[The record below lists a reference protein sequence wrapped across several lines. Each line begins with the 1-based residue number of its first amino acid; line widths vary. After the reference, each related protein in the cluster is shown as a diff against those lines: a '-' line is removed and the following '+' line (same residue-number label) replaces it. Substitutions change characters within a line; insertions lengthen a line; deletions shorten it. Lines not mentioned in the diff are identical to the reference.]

1 MTPPLTNSAS
11 DTQDE
16 EIDILDLFV
25 ILSEHLKTLI
35 VLPLLGLL
43 IAGGFVLWQSQKPK
57 VYVSTSSIAVEK
69 PVARDERPRIR
80 PEVVASLINTGQAFT
95 DFRDASMQVSA
106 SLGRQDRLLNITVTA
121 TTPESAQT
129 SNQSVLEK
137 LFEITALSGPEAER
151 LQNLL
156 QSERVRLTE
165 IQKMIAEAK
174 LSSQTTPDAIR
185 AHGELL
191 NLASNREF
199 AIAKIEQELAGLS
212 IKDVVQMPTL
222 PTAPQSTRK
231 AIPLLAGFIGG
242 GFIALLWIFMRH
254 ALRGAQNDPT
264 QRTKL
269 DQLKA
274 NLGFKS

>member
-156 QSERVRLTE
+156 QSERARLTE

-185 AHGELL
+185 AYGELL

>member
-57 VYVSTSSIAVEK
+57 VYVSTSSIAINE
-69 PVARDERPRIR
+69 P
-80 PEVVASLINTGQAFT
+80 SLLTKYPDSHAEAIATVINSGNQISELKSTT
-95 DFRDASMQVSA
+95 DQISA
-106 SLGRQDRLLNITVTA
+106 SVGRKDRLVNIAVA
-121 TTPESAQT
+121 DISPEAAQAI
-129 SNQSVLEK
+129 NQTVLEK
-137 LFEITALSGPEAER
+137 LFKITALSGPEAER

-156 QSERVRLTE
+156 QSERARLTE

-185 AHGELL
+185 AYGELL

>member
-57 VYVSTSSIAVEK
+57 VYVSTSSIAINE
-69 PVARDERPRIR
+69 P
-80 PEVVASLINTGQAFT
+80 SLLTKYPDSHAEAIATVINSGNQISELKSTTAQI
-95 DFRDASMQVSA
+95 SA
-106 SLGRQDRLLNITVTA
+106 SVGRKDRLVNIAVA
-121 TTPESAQT
+121 DISPEAAQAI
-129 SNQSVLEK
+129 NQTVLEK
-137 LFEITALSGPEAER
+137 LFKITALSGPEAER

-156 QSERVRLTE
+156 QSERARLTE

-185 AHGELL
+185 AYGELL

>member
-1 MTPPLTNSAS
+1 
-11 DTQDE
+11 
-16 EIDILDLFV
+16 
-25 ILSEHLKTLI
+25 
-35 VLPLLGLL
+35 
-43 IAGGFVLWQSQKPK
+43 
-57 VYVSTSSIAVEK
+57 
-69 PVARDERPRIR
+69 
-80 PEVVASLINTGQAFT
+80 
-95 DFRDASMQVSA
+95 
-106 SLGRQDRLLNITVTA
+106 
-121 TTPESAQT
+121 
-129 SNQSVLEK
+129 
-137 LFEITALSGPEAER
+137 
-151 LQNLL
+151 
-156 QSERVRLTE
+156 
-165 IQKMIAEAK
+165 MIAEAK

-185 AHGELL
+185 AYGELL

>member
-1 MTPPLTNSAS
+1 
-11 DTQDE
+11 
-16 EIDILDLFV
+16 
-25 ILSEHLKTLI
+25 
-35 VLPLLGLL
+35 
-43 IAGGFVLWQSQKPK
+43 
-57 VYVSTSSIAVEK
+57 
-69 PVARDERPRIR
+69 
-80 PEVVASLINTGQAFT
+80 
-95 DFRDASMQVSA
+95 MQVSA

-121 TTPESAQT
+121 TTPESAQS

-156 QSERVRLTE
+156 QSERARLAE

-174 LSSQTTPDAIR
+174 LSPQTTPDAIR
-185 AHGELL
+185 AYGELL

-212 IKDVVQMPTL
+212 SKDVVQMPTL
-222 PTAPQSTRK
+222 PTTPQSTRK

-242 GFIALLWIFMRH
+242 GFIALLWVFMRH
-254 ALRGAQNDPT
+254 ALRGAQQDPA

-269 DQLKA
+269 AQLKA

>member
-1 MTPPLTNSAS
+1 M
-11 DTQDE
+11 
-16 EIDILDLFV
+16 

-57 VYVSTSSIAVEK
+57 VYVSTSSIAINE
-69 PVARDERPRIR
+69 P
-80 PEVVASLINTGQAFT
+80 SLLTKYPDSHAEAIATVINSGNQISELKSTTAQI
-95 DFRDASMQVSA
+95 SA
-106 SLGRQDRLLNITVTA
+106 SVGRKDRLVNIAVA
-121 TTPESAQT
+121 DISPEAAQAI
-129 SNQSVLEK
+129 NQTVLEK
-137 LFEITALSGPEAER
+137 LFKITALSGPEAER

-156 QSERVRLTE
+156 QSERARLTE

-185 AHGELL
+185 AYGELL

>member
-43 IAGGFVLWQSQKPK
+43 IASGFVLWQSQKPK
-57 VYVSTSSIAVEK
+57 VYVSTSSIAINE
-69 PVARDERPRIR
+69 P
-80 PEVVASLINTGQAFT
+80 SLLTKYPDSHAEAIATVINSGNQISELKSTTAQI
-95 DFRDASMQVSA
+95 SA
-106 SLGRQDRLLNITVTA
+106 SVGRKDRLVNIAVA
-121 TTPESAQT
+121 DISPEAAQAI
-129 SNQSVLEK
+129 NQTVLEK
-137 LFEITALSGPEAER
+137 LFKITALSGPEAER

-156 QSERVRLTE
+156 QSERARLTE

-185 AHGELL
+185 AYGELL